1 MVDLNPRLLC
11 SMSHLGGGQGWR
23 AVEAVEAYLRDPE
36 KCEAERSWGGA
47 LAVSYIS
54 NTYIYNLLSVCSLRV
69 FSLENIF
76 SIAKLFTTFILN

>member
-1 MVDLNPRLLC
+1 MAALLHE
-11 SMSHLGGGQGWR
+11 SLGVVGR
-23 AVEAVEAYLRDPE
+23 VAAEAVEAYLRGPE
-36 KCEAERSWGGA
+36 KCEAKRSWGGT

-54 NTYIYNLLSVCSLRV
+54 NTNIYNLLSVCSLRV